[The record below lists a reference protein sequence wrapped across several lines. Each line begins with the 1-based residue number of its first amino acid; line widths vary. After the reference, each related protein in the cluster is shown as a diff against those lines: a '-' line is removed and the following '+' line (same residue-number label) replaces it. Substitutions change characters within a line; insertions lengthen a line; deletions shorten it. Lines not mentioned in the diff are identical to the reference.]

1 MSTDPGT
8 TPPPDSPASQLRELC
23 HETEALARR
32 MTGTMR
38 RLAVQAGEFRV
49 EVEWE
54 PSATAGGVVMAGPH
68 SAGAATVESVPV
80 DEGPPGHAIT
90 APLVGTFYR
99 APEPG
104 AKPFIEEGG
113 PIEANQH
120 VAIVE
125 AMKIMNRIESD
136 VTGTVRTILVAD
148 GEMVEFGQTL
158 MIVDVTP

>member
-1 MSTDPGT
+1 MSTDEPGT
-8 TPPPDSPASQLRELC
+8 VAGDTPTDQLRQLC
-23 HETEALARR
+23 EETEALARR

-38 RLAVQAGEFRV
+38 RLAVQAGDYRV

-54 PSATAGGVVMAGPH
+54 PPPVAGTVMM
-68 SAGAATVESVPV
+68 AAPAMGQAPAADVAPADAE
-80 DEGPPGHAIT
+80 PPGHAIT

-104 AKPFIEEGG
+104 AAAFVEEGG
-113 PIEANQH
+113 PIEAGQH

-136 VTGTVRTILVAD
+136 VTGTVRAILVED
-148 GEMVEFGQTL
+148 GEMVEFGQKL
-158 MIVDVTP
+158 MIVDIG

>member
-1 MSTDPGT
+1 MSTEERRTDAED
-8 TPPPDSPASQLRELC
+8 TPTSQLRQLC
-23 HETEALARR
+23 EETEALARR

-38 RLAVQAGEFRV
+38 RLAVQAGDYRV

-54 PSATAGGVVMAGPH
+54 PPPMAGTVVMAAPTA
-68 SAGAATVESVPV
+68 AGTGAPEAAPV
-80 DEGPPGHAIT
+80 AEEPAGHAIT

-104 AKPFIEEGG
+104 AAPFVEEGG
-113 PIEANQH
+113 PIEAGQH

-136 VTGTVRTILVAD
+136 VTGTVRSILVED
-148 GEMVEFGQTL
+148 GEMVEFGQKL
-158 MIVDVTP
+158 MIVDLG